1 MNRRMDRS
9 QFHIGTYSLR
19 PYARTEKHIRELAE
33 CGIDFVVGVEQ
44 DTRMLD
50 LFLHYGIGAV
60 VNRIVPGWF
69 GGTGEN
75 AGTMA
80 EKNAP
85 DDYRTAADKFRDHP
99 AIWGIDAGDEPSS
112 LDFPHLG
119 RVMALVDKQ
128 FENQFAYM
136 NLYASYGMRADSAPG
151 QAARELGCGD
161 YGQYLRSY
169 CEAVQTDYLCFDHYM
184 YTTDWHSL
192 VRDLKTAAEV
202 CKEYNRDL
210 WIVLQ
215 VNSRDPAVYLSEKQ
229 LRLQA
234 YTAMAFGVTCISWA
248 CYTAGWWHNQVLDRN
263 GEKTEQYEKLKRVNG
278 HIRGLSEA
286 YMRYRWVASQQLGA
300 SDEAAQWGQFRE
312 ISVGHGHTLLAG
324 HMEQRDGSGAKALF
338 LAAPDGEDVVT
349 LRFRSS
355 GPVHFQTGE
364 AVQLLT
370 LDAEAMYT
378 LSIPAC
384 GGGLLTCEENG
395 PTENGKAY

>member
-215 VNSRDPAVYLSEKQ
+215 VNSREPEIRLREAQ
-229 LRLQA
+229 LFLQA
-234 YTAMAFGVTCISWA
+234 YTAMAFGVRCISWA
-248 CYTAGWWHNQVLDRN
+248 CYTAGWWYNHVLDSS
-263 GEKTEQYEKLKRVNG
+263 GEKTEQYDRLKRVNG
-278 HIRGLSEA
+278 CIRNLA
-286 YMRYRWVASQQLGA
+286 AVYMRYRWVSSCWLSSAETAG
-300 SDEAAQWGQFRE
+300 QWGYL
-312 ISVGHGHTLLAG
+312 VGLAVGQGQTLLAG
-324 HMEQRDGSGAKALF
+324 RMEAGDGSGAKALF
-338 LAAPDGEDVVT
+338 LTAPDGEEAVT
-349 LRFRSS
+349 LRFRSAV
-355 GPVHFQTGE
+355 PICFHTGQS
-364 AVQLLT
+364 VQNLT
-370 LDAEAMYT
+370 PDAEGICT
-378 LSIPAC
+378 LSIPPC
-384 GGGLLTCEENG
+384 SGGLLI
-395 PTENGKAY
+395 